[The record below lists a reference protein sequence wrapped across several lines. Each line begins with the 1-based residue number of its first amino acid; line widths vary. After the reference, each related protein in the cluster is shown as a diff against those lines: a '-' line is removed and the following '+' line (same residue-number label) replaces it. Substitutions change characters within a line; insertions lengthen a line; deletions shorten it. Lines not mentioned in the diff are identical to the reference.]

1 MPSLNP
7 VLLSDA
13 RILAAYIIFIGS
25 YIVFAL
31 GKFPWMKID
40 RPGAAIIGAVLMVGF
55 RIVGT
60 RDALASIDFA
70 TIVLLFSM
78 MLIVA
83 NLRLAGFFDWIT
95 EWIIQRLHPH
105 HLLPTVI
112 FTSGLFSAFLVND
125 IVCLV
130 MTPLAVHM
138 ARRLGLPPIPY
149 VVAVATA
156 SNIGSTATITGNPQ
170 NMLIGSLSGIP
181 YVEFIAHLGPIALA
195 GLFLNWALLHRLYLP
210 GSVDRV
216 PVADA
221 LAAPEFQH
229 RRIRRKPVVVL
240 LIVLAGFLAGV
251 PAAMMAA
258 IGAALLLITRTVDP
272 RTMYDEVDWGLLVF
286 FLGLFII
293 VGGAERAGLT
303 NNLLRPVATWNLH
316 RIPIFVSVTALLCN
330 VVSNVPAVML
340 LRTLVSGFPDP
351 HTGWLVLAMASTL
364 AGNLTITGSV
374 ANIIVVE
381 RAAAEGV
388 HVGFREYFRVG
399 LPVTAATLA
408 LGSVWLWLI

>member
-1 MPSLNP
+1 MASFNP
-7 VLLSDA
+7 ALLSDA
-13 RILAAYIIFIGS
+13 RILAAYLIFVGS
-25 YIVFAL
+25 YVVFAL
-31 GKFPWMKID
+31 GKFPWMRID
-40 RPGAAIIGAVLMVGF
+40 RPGAAIIGAVLMVAF
-55 RIVGT
+55 RIVGAPE
-60 RDALASIDFA
+60 ALASIDFA

-130 MTPLAVHM
+130 MTPLVLRM

-181 YVEFIAHLGPIALA
+181 YLEFLVHLGPVAIA
-195 GLFLNWALLHRLYLP
+195 GLFLDWALLRRLYLP

-216 PVADA
+216 PVAAA
-221 LAAPEFQH
+221 LSAPEFQH
-229 RRIRRKPVVVL
+229 APIRKKPVVVL
-240 LIVLAGFLAGV
+240 LIVLAGFLVGV
-251 PAAMMAA
+251 QAAMMAA

-272 RTMYDEVDWGLLVF
+272 RKMYDEVDWGLLVF
-286 FLGLFII
+286 FLGLFVI

-303 NNLLRPVATWNLH
+303 NSLLRPVATWNLH
-316 RIPIFVSVTALLCN
+316 RIPMFVVVTTLLCN
-330 VVSNVPAVML
+330 LVSNVPAVML

-351 HTGWLVLAMASTL
+351 HTGWLSLAMASTL

-381 RAAAEGV
+381 RAAADGV

-399 LPVTAATLA
+399 LPVTVATL
-408 LGSVWLWLI
+408 LMGSAWLWLI